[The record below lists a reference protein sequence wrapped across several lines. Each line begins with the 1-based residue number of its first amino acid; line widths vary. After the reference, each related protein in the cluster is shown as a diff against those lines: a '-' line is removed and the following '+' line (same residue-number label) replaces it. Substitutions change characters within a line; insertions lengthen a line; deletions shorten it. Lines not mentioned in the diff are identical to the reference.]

1 MIKQIMLSV
10 CLYFFFSPILVAAGS
25 HREFTDFLLALQQ
38 KSINA
43 GVDQLTAERY
53 IANIKI
59 FKKATFNANLPQPIS
74 LQDYIAQTVPEITV
88 STARALFQQHES
100 QIQLLSQRYQVQPR
114 FLMALWGLN
123 ARFGEQIGR
132 FPGLSVLA
140 SLAFEGDKEAFYT
153 DEFIAALKLIEQKKM
168 TEDSLRSSSTGAMG
182 QMQMMPS
189 QLLMYSVDANNDGTI
204 DVWNSLE
211 DAFASAAN
219 MLHQQGWQYDS
230 IWGRQVK
237 ITTTMLDPNQLGLG
251 FRHPF
256 IWWQDYG
263 VRRFNGSDLPQRN
276 DMNVSLIAP
285 NGQKGRFYLVYDNFR
300 LLHQFSATL
309 YDTLALTYLSEKI
322 KQ

>member
-1 MIKQIMLSV
+1 MIQKIILSV
-10 CLYFFFSPILVAAGS
+10 CLYFFFSPISVAADS
-25 HREFTDFLLALQQ
+25 HREFTDFLLVLQQ

-43 GVDQLTAERY
+43 GVDQLTAEHY

-59 FKKATFNANLPQPIS
+59 FKKANFSANLPQPTS

-123 ARFGEQIGR
+123 SRFGEQIGR
-132 FPGLSVLA
+132 FSGLSVLA

-153 DEFIAALKLIEQKKM
+153 DEFIAALKLIEQKKIS
-168 TEDSLRSSSTGAMG
+168 ENSLRSSSTGAMG

-189 QLLMYSVDANNDGTI
+189 QLLKFSVDADNDGTI
-204 DVWNSLE
+204 DVWNSME

-237 ITTTMLDPNQLGLG
+237 ITTMLDPSLLGLG
-251 FRHPF
+251 SRHPF
-256 IWWQDYG
+256 LWWQAYG

-285 NGQKGRFYLVYDNFR
+285 DGQKGRFYLVYENFR
-300 LLHQFSATL
+300 LLHQFNATL